1 MLKYI
6 CTLKKVKKKKSGKSR
21 EKWGFKKMYIKIK
34 I

>member
-6 CTLKKVKKKKSGKSR
+6 CTLKKVEKKKGEKSR
-21 EKWGFKKMYIKIK
+21 EKWGFKKTYIKIK